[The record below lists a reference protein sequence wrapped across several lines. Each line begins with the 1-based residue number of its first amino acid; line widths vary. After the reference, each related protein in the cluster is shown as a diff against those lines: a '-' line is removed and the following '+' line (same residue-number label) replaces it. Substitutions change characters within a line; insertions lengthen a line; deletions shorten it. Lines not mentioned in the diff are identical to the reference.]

1 MQAPSTGREQGRPL
15 QAFLSNTGGYGEGA
29 PGQRGQGG
37 AVGKPARKGEA
48 GRAMVIHTEGH
59 VRPSH
64 PHSAARRCRTAPW
77 PGHGSAE
84 GIPACCRAGGEPTRR
99 AAPSNAESPGQG
111 SGPAAQAQDGVSP
124 TPRPRKL
131 GNRSLE
137 CLRKLGRSCGLQ
149 WAALVGRESVT
160 RVARE
165 SAGKGR
171 KG

>member
-1 MQAPSTGREQGRPL
+1 MG
-15 QAFLSNTGGYGEGA
+15 
-29 PGQRGQGG
+29 
-37 AVGKPARKGEA
+37 
-48 GRAMVIHTEGH
+48 IHTEGH

-64 PHSAARRCRTAPW
+64 PQSAARRCRTAPW

-84 GIPACCRAGGEPTRR
+84 GIPACCRAGGQPIRQ
-99 AAPSNAESPGQG
+99 AAR
-111 SGPAAQAQDGVSP
+111 P
-124 TPRPRKL
+124 TPSPRARDPAGLRRHRTGCPQPRAPRNL

-137 CLRKLGRSCGLQ
+137 CLRKLGCACRLQ